1 MNTYHNTKRIIG
13 KLLSVGIL
21 GFTLPLTGCSD
32 YLDVVP
38 KNDIETIDTK
48 FEQRDDVY
56 KWLKSCYAMLTEPT
70 VSFILQPGFVGA
82 DEFVAG
88 QYIREKK
95 WYSQDPLTGFFI
107 GDGLQKKSNPYSSI
121 WKSDNAYAAIRYCNI
136 FIDKVDQCYN
146 MTTDEK
152 RLWKAE
158 IQACKANFYFE
169 LMKRY
174 GPIILVPK
182 NIDTNSS
189 IEDMQQPRQP
199 IDSCVNAIVELCD
212 EAMKYLPY
220 QNQKASTRVTY
231 YNKEA
236 AATLKA
242 YALLYTA
249 SPLYNGNIQ
258 LKDFKN
264 KNGVR
269 LFPDYDKEKWH
280 KAAVAADEAI
290 EICKQAGKE
299 LYSGTSDQ
307 GTDMLNTIADI
318 QQSVLDINYGNPESL
333 LAFRQQRDYDD
344 AGYTFLLPYFS
355 SKETDY
361 HDSYTEDA
369 SGIAPSMKM
378 VEMFYTDHG
387 LPITEDKDWM
397 ASPYQLSKEAD
408 SKYTNVVPLNEEVLS
423 LHRHREPRFYA
434 DIAADRTYWYRKNWV
449 NGKLVDTPIL
459 VKCYRNELFGTEQ
472 TTISSHYP
480 QSLTGYWCKKFIVP
494 STPFMEYCRNLGG
507 SELPCVLFRLA
518 ELYLMSA
525 EAWNEYLD
533 EPNQHVY
540 DMIDVVRKR
549 AGIPGVVEAWTTY
562 SKNPQKVKTQ
572 AGMREIIHREWN
584 IEFAFEGRRYYN
596 LRRWMEAPEELN
608 TPQYGWNI
616 LSDNQQGFYNNF
628 EGPKVVWSKRKF
640 TAPRDYFT
648 PINSEEILI
657 SGCVQNPGW

>member
-1 MNTYHNTKRIIG
+1 MA
-13 KLLSVGIL
+13 LGI
-21 GFTLPLTGCSD
+21 FAFALPLAGCSD

-38 KNDIETIDTK
+38 KNDVETIDTK
-48 FEQRDDVY
+48 FEQRQDVY
-56 KWLKSCYAMLTEPT
+56 SWLKGCYSMLTQPT
-70 VSFILQPGFVGA
+70 VSFILQPGYVGA

-88 QYIREKK
+88 QYIREKN
-95 WYSQDPLTGFFI
+95 WYSQDPLSGFFI

-121 WKSDNAYAAIRYCNI
+121 WKSTDAYAAIRYCNI

-158 IQACKANFYFE
+158 VQACKANFYFE
-169 LMKRY
+169 LLKRY
-174 GPIILVPK
+174 GPFILVPE
-182 NIDTNSS
+182 NIETNSS
-189 IEDMQQPRQP
+189 IQDMQQPRQP
-199 IDSCVNAIVELCD
+199 IDSCVNAIVQLCD
-212 EAMKYLPY
+212 EAMEYLPY
-220 QNQKASTRVTY
+220 QSQKESTRLTY

-242 YALLYTA
+242 YALLYAA
-249 SPLYNGNIQ
+249 SPLFNGNIQ

-264 KNGVR
+264 RNGVR

-290 EICKQAGKE
+290 DICKKAGKE

-307 GTDMLNTIADI
+307 GTEMLNTIADL
-318 QQSVLDINYGNPESL
+318 QESVLDINYTNKETI
-333 LAFRQQRDYDD
+333 LAFRPQRGRDD
-344 AGYTFLLPYFS
+344 MGYAYLLPLFS
-355 SKETDY
+355 DKETDY
-361 HDSYTEDA
+361 YDNNTLDA

-387 LPITEDKDWM
+387 LPITEDKQWVG
-397 ASPYQLSKEAD
+397 SPYQLSKEAD
-408 SKYTNVVPLNEEVLS
+408 SRYTNVVPLNEEILS

-434 DIAADRTYWYRKNWV
+434 DIVADRTYWYRKNLV

-459 VKCYRNELFGTEQ
+459 VKCYRNELFGTDQ
-472 TTISSHYP
+472 QNITSQVP
-480 QSLTGYWCKKFIVP
+480 QSLTGYWCKKFIIP
-494 STPFMEYCRNLGG
+494 SIPLKQYADALGQ
-507 SELPCVLFRLA
+507 SEVPCVLFRLP

-540 DMIDVVRKR
+540 DMIDIVRKR

-572 AGMREIIHREWN
+572 SGMREIIHREWN

-616 LSDNQQGFYNNF
+616 LADNQQGFYNNF
-628 EGPKVVWSKRKF
+628 EGPKIVWSKRKF